1 MENKEN
7 TTPEIIEE
15 IIEEAIEEA
24 VEKIEAESPE
34 KRAAV
39 EKMENI
45 FGKVDAIIA
54 EEKKSSPEKAEE
66 QEELTRE
73 NNKKEIEMI
82 TRTTLTEDEIK
93 AKELAEEEKQKK
105 KNRSLAYRAVLAVVL
120 VAAVMFGGY
129 VFADILPQKAEG
141 TVVITI
147 PQGAGTATIAK
158 ELKSKKLIHSEFSY
172 KVASRLFGMDRKYNY
187 GKFELSKSGGYSHI
201 FKTLSAPG
209 NVIESVRVTIPEGY
223 EIYKLADLLE
233 QKGLIDKDK
242 FYYLIDNGNFDYDFI
257 EKIPEREM
265 RLEGYLFPDT
275 YDFVP
280 NDEYGIIN
288 EMLKRFE
295 QFYLKYESQINSSG
309 YSMDE
314 IITLASIIERE
325 AGSADKYLVSSVF
338 HNRLKSYDYPYLQ
351 SCATV
356 QYVLKE
362 RKSVLSL
369 DDTKIDSPYNTYI
382 NKGLPVGPIASCG
395 EESIE
400 AALNPADTNYYFFVM
415 GSDGKHH
422 FSTTFNEHI
431 NNKNGM

>member
-7 TTPEIIEE
+7 LTLDTEKNEE
-15 IIEEAIEEA
+15 NIMI
-24 VEKIEAESPE
+24 SPE

-39 EKMENI
+39 EKMESI
-45 FGKVDAIIA
+45 FEQVDAII
-54 EEKKSSPEKAEE
+54 KEE
-66 QEELTRE
+66 QKTAAPKKEREEITPE
-73 NNKKEIEMI
+73 NHTKEIEML
-82 TRTTLTEDEIK
+82 TRTTLTDEEIK
-93 AKELAEEEKQKK
+93 AQELAQEEKRKK
-105 KNRSLAYRAVLAVVL
+105 KNRSLALRAVLSVIL

-129 VFADILPQKAEG
+129 VFVDVMPKKAEG

-147 PQGAGTATIAK
+147 PKGAGTATIAK
-158 ELKSKKLIHSEFSY
+158 ELKNNKLIHSEFSY
-172 KVASRLFGMDRKYNY
+172 RVASRLFGMDKKYNY
-187 GKFELSKSGGYSHI
+187 GKFEIKKSGGYSEI
-201 FKTLSAPG
+201 FKVLSSHG
-209 NVIESVRVTIPEGY
+209 NVIETVRVTIPEGY

-233 QKGLIDKDK
+233 QKGLINKDK
-242 FYYLIDNGNFDYDFI
+242 FFYLIDNGNFDYDFVLQ
-257 EKIPEREM
+257 IPEREM

-275 YDFVP
+275 YEFVP

-295 QFYLKYESQINSSG
+295 EFYLKYKSQIDKSS

-338 HNRLKSYDYPYLQ
+338 HNRLKSSEYPYLQ

-356 QYVLKE
+356 QYVLRE
-362 RKSVLSL
+362 RKPVLSL

-382 NKGLPVGPIASCG
+382 NKGLPIGPIASPG
-395 EESIE
+395 EASIE
-400 AALNPADTNYYFFVM
+400 AALNPAQTNYYFFVL

-422 FSTTFNEHI
+422 FTTTFNEHI
-431 NNKNGM
+431 SQKNS

>member
-7 TTPEIIEE
+7 LTTENMENEE
-15 IIEEAIEEA
+15 T
-24 VEKIEAESPE
+24 KAESPE

-39 EKMENI
+39 AQLENI
-45 FGKVDAIIA
+45 FEQVDAIKA
-54 EEKKSSPEKAEE
+54 EEKPA
-66 QEELTRE
+66 QEEETKNELTPE
-73 NNKKEIEMI
+73 NNTTEIEML
-82 TRTTLTEDEIK
+82 TRKTLSD
-93 AKELAEEEKQKK
+93 EEKEALDMEKEEK
-105 KNRSLAYRAVLAVVL
+105 LRRKNRSLAIRALLAVVL

-129 VFADILPQKAEG
+129 LFVDFMPRSAEG

-147 PQGAGTATIAK
+147 GQGAGTSQIAK
-158 ELKSKKLIHSEFSY
+158 ELKKNNLIHSELFY
-172 KVASRLFGMDRKYNY
+172 KVASRISGMDGKYNY
-187 GKFELSKSGGYSHI
+187 GKFEIAKSGGYVEI

-209 NVIESVRVTIPEGY
+209 NVIETVRVTIPEGY

-242 FYYLIDNGNFDYDFI
+242 FYYLIDNGNFDYDFVAD
-257 EKIPEREM
+257 IPQREM

-275 YDFVP
+275 YEFVP

-288 EMLKRFE
+288 EMLRRFE
-295 QFYLKYESQINSSG
+295 EFYLKYKGSIESSSF
-309 YSMDE
+309 SMDE

-325 AGSADKYLVSSVF
+325 AGGADKHLVSSVF
-338 HNRLKSYDYPYLQ
+338 HNRLKSNEYPYLQ

-362 RKSVLSL
+362 RKPVLSL

-382 NKGLPVGPIASCG
+382 NKGLPIGPIASPG
-395 EESIE
+395 EASIE
-400 AALNPADTNYYFFVM
+400 AALNPDATNYYFFVM

-422 FSTTFNEHI
+422 FSTTFDQHI
-431 NNKNGM
+431 SNKNN

>member
-7 TTPEIIEE
+7 LNPEIIEE
-15 IIEEAIEEA
+15 LIEDSIEEA
-24 VEKIEAESPE
+24 VEEKIEKESPE

-45 FGKVDAIIA
+45 FDKVDAII
-54 EEKKSSPEKAEE
+54 KEE
-66 QEELTRE
+66 QKAAPQKECEEELTRE
-73 NNKKEIEMI
+73 NNTQEIEML
-82 TRTTLTEDEIK
+82 TRKTLTDEER
-93 AKELAEEEKQKK
+93 AAQEHAQEEKMKK
-105 KNRSLAYRAVLAVVL
+105 KNRSLLFRAVLAVIL

-129 VFADILPQKAEG
+129 VFVDVMPKKTEG
-141 TVVITI
+141 SVVITI
-147 PQGAGTATIAK
+147 PKGAGTATIAK
-158 ELKSKKLIHSEFSY
+158 ELKNQRLIHSELSY
-172 KVASRLFGMDRKYNY
+172 KVASRLFGMDKKYNY
-187 GKFELSKSGGYSHI
+187 GKFEIQKSSGYAQI

-223 EIYKLADLLE
+223 EIYRVAEILE

-242 FYYLIDNGNFDYDFI
+242 FYYLIDNGNFDYDFVS
-257 EKIPEREM
+257 EIPERES

-275 YDFVP
+275 YEFVP

-288 EMLKRFE
+288 EMLNRFE
-295 QFYLKYESQINSSG
+295 EFYLKYKTQIDSSD

-338 HNRLKSYDYPYLQ
+338 HNRLKSTQYPYLQ
-351 SCATV
+351 SFATF

-362 RKSVLSL
+362 RKPVLSF

-382 NKGLPVGPIASCG
+382 NKGLPVGPIASPG
-395 EESIE
+395 EAAIE
-400 AALNPADTNYYFFVM
+400 AALNPAATNYYFFVM

-422 FSTTFNEHI
+422 FSTTFDQHI
-431 NNKNGM
+431 SNKNS

>member
-15 IIEEAIEEA
+15 LLEEELEEA
-24 VEKIEAESPE
+24 VEEIIDSESPE

-45 FGKVDAIIA
+45 FDKVDAIIK
-54 EEKKSSPEKAEE
+54 EEKKQPKAES
-66 QEELTRE
+66 EEEITRE
-73 NNKKEIEMI
+73 NNKTEIEMI
-82 TRTTLTEDEIK
+82 TRTTLTEEELK
-93 AKELAEEEKQKK
+93 AKERKEEEKAKK
-105 KNRSLAYRAVLAVVL
+105 KNRSLLLRSLLAVVL

-129 VFADILPQKAEG
+129 VFADILPHKAEG

-147 PQGAGTATIAK
+147 PQGAGTSSIAR
-158 ELKSKKLIHSEFSY
+158 ELKNNNLIHSEFSY
-172 KVASRLFGMDRKYNY
+172 KVISRLFGMDKKYNY
-187 GKFELSKSGGYSHI
+187 GKFELKKSGGYAEI
-201 FKTLSAPG
+201 FKILSAPG
-209 NVIESVRVTIPEGY
+209 NVIESVRVTVPEGY
-223 EIYKLADLLE
+223 EVYKLADLLE
-233 QKGLIDKDK
+233 EKGLIDKDK
-242 FYYLIDNGNFDYDFI
+242 FFYLIDNGNFEYDFV
-257 EKIPEREM
+257 KNIPEREY

-295 QFYLKYESQINSSG
+295 EFYLKYESQISSSG

-325 AGSADKYLVSSVF
+325 AGSADKYMVSSVF
-338 HNRLKSYDYPYLQ
+338 HNRLKSNDYPYLQ

-356 QYVLKE
+356 QYVLRE
-362 RKSVLSL
+362 RKPVLSI

-382 NKGLPVGPIASCG
+382 NKGLPVGPIASPG
-395 EESIE
+395 EKSIE
-400 AALNPADTNYYFFVM
+400 AALNPAQTNYYFFVL
-415 GSDGKHH
+415 GSDGEHH